1 MGLNLSHIKL
11 NTIMVGSLTSSAADH
26 GFKSQSRQT
35 NYNNGWQPL
44 VQQIMGLNL
53 GHVKLNTIMVGSHT
67 SSAADHGF
75 ESQSSETKY
84 NNGWQ
89 HLVQQIMV

>member
-1 MGLNLSHIKL
+1 
-11 NTIMVGSLTSSAADH
+11 
-26 GFKSQSRQT
+26 
-35 NYNNGWQPL
+35 
-44 VQQIMGLNL
+44 MGLNL

-89 HLVQQIMV
+89 HLVQQIMGLNLSHVKLNTIMVGSFTSSAADHGFESQSRQTKYNNGWQPHL

>member
-1 MGLNLSHIKL
+1 LAA
-11 NTIMVGSLTSSAADH
+11 SSAADH
-26 GFKSQSRQT
+26 GFESQSSQT
-35 NYNNGWQPL
+35 KYNNGWQPL

-75 ESQSSETKY
+75 KSQSRRAKY

-89 HLVQQIMV
+89 PLVRDLNP

>member
-1 MGLNLSHIKL
+1 LAA
-11 NTIMVGSLTSSAADH
+11 SSAADH
-26 GFKSQSRQT
+26 GFESQSSQT
-35 NYNNGWQPL
+35 KYNNGWQPL

-89 HLVQQIMV
+89 HLVQQIMGLNLSHVKLNTIMVGSI